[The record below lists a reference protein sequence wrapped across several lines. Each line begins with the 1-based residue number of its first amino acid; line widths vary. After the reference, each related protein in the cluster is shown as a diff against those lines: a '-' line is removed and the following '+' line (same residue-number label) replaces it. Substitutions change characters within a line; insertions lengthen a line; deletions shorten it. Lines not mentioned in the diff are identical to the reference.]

1 MLQSSEHWIAW
12 KCYQPRELSLDLVSR
27 TSPVS
32 SLCGSYSTNISPPSL
47 AWLGAS
53 GILPPP
59 PPPPGFPYH
68 EFNSPQPLVAS
79 SSLKQELSPQTES
92 DDTRLFFLGQGMTNH
107 AILFSNSWLYSL
119 QGFEIEFVFF
129 ESAFQQQPP
138 KVCRSTG
145 QEKAV
150 REEAPER
157 LHVVHEGNE
166 AVCHRGMHAQGI
178 CRHQP
183 NSGTKS

>member
-1 MLQSSEHWIAW
+1 M
-12 KCYQPRELSLDLVSR
+12 SR

-59 PPPPGFPYH
+59 PPPHPGFPYH

-92 DDTRLFFLGQGMTNH
+92 DDTRLLFLSRGWPINFFPTRVSIDCRDSRLSSSSSNQHFNSNHQRFAGQQDKKRPYVKKPLNAYM
-107 AILFSNSWLYSL
+107 LFMKEMRQSV
-119 QGFEIEFVFF
+119 IEECTLK
-129 ESAFQQQPP
+129 ESAAINQILGR
-138 KVCRSTG
+138 KVNS
-145 QEKAV
+145 
-150 REEAPER
+150 P
-157 LHVVHEGNE
+157 HFS
-166 AVCHRGMHAQGI
+166 VCS
-178 CRHQP
+178 
-183 NSGTKS
+183 NWF